1 MQSVFLDWELL
12 GLGGAGWFTMALIV
26 TMVSLLVSGRF
37 GADII
42 MLGVVVALL
51 LFGVIEPRAA
61 VAGFSNTGVITVA
74 LLYVVASGL
83 KETGAMTILTSRL
96 LGRPRGVH
104 EAQLRLMLPAA
115 GLSAFVNN
123 TPIVAMFLP
132 VLNDWCKR
140 NRLAASM
147 LFMPLSFA
155 AILGGVC
162 TLIGTSTNLVV
173 KGLIDEQNRLNANT
187 PGYDTLES
195 LRMFTMT
202 PVGLMVAFA
211 GVVYMLIFA
220 RWLLPNRAPVLPTS
234 ENARQFTTEMRVE
247 TGAPIVGKSVEQAGL
262 RHLPGLYLSR
272 IERESETI
280 IAVDPDET
288 LQPNDILV
296 FVGVLDSVVDL
307 QKIKGLTP
315 MAPRIDGVRQHHR
328 LIEAVISPASPLVG
342 RSIREGGFRT
352 QYGAVVIAVN
362 RHGERVKG
370 KIGDIVLRP
379 GDTLLVEA
387 PVGWARKHRD
397 SNAFYLVSEL
407 PEAAAPRHE
416 RAWIALGILATLVA
430 LITFE
435 VLDTM
440 TAAMGAAGTMVLFRC
455 CTGPQARRSVDWQ
468 VLIVIAAAFGIG
480 DAMRSTGLAEWV
492 AHGALGWT
500 HEYGG
505 LVMLAMVYLTTV
517 LFTSLITNNA
527 AAVLVF
533 PIALALTR
541 AAGVTDFTP
550 YAICIAIAA
559 SAEFMTPIGYQTNL
573 MVMGPG
579 GYKWLDYTRFGAP
592 LMLLC
597 GFVCVLGTYTL
608 SNMGWWGGG

>member
-1 MQSVFLDWELL
+1 MLFGLAWE
-12 GLGGAGWFTMALIV
+12 GWLTGALIV

-37 GADII
+37 GADIV

-51 LFGVIEPRAA
+51 LFGIITPASA

-74 LLYVVASGL
+74 LLYVVATGL

-96 LGRPRGVH
+96 LGRPKGVR

-132 VLNDWCKR
+132 VLSDWGKR
-140 NRLAASM
+140 HRLAASM

-155 AILGGVC
+155 AILGGIC
-162 TLIGTSTNLVV
+162 TLIGTSTNLVI
-173 KGLIDEQNRLNANT
+173 KGLIDEQNRINRDT
-187 PGYDTLES
+187 PGWDTLET
-195 LRMFTMT
+195 LGMFTMT
-202 PVGLMVAFA
+202 PVGVVVMVF
-211 GVVYMLIFA
+211 GIGYMLLMGK
-220 RWLLPNRAPVLPTS
+220 WMLPKREPVLPTLEGS
-234 ENARQFTTEMRVE
+234 RQFTTEMRVE
-247 TGAPIVGKSVEQAGL
+247 PGSPVVGKSVEQAGL

-272 IERESETI
+272 IERDNETV
-280 IAVDPDET
+280 IAVEPEET
-288 LQPNDILV
+288 LGAGDILV

-307 QKIKGLTP
+307 QKIKGLSP
-315 MAPRIDGVRQHHR
+315 VAPVLEGVRQHHR
-328 LIEAVISPASPLVG
+328 LIEAVVSPSSPLVG
-342 RSIREGGFRT
+342 RSVRAGQLRT
-352 QYGAVVIAVN
+352 HYGAVVIAVS
-362 RHGERVKG
+362 RHGERVRG

-379 GDTLLVEA
+379 GDTLLLEA

-397 SNAFYLVSEL
+397 SSAFYLVSEME
-407 PEAAAPRHE
+407 EAAAPRHE
-416 RAWIALGILATLVA
+416 RAWIALGILVTLVG

-440 TAAMGAAGTMVLFRC
+440 TAAMGAAGTMVLLRC

-480 DAMRSTGLAEWV
+480 TAMSSTGLAAWI

-500 HEYGG
+500 QAYGP
-505 LVMLAMVYLTTV
+505 LVMLAMIYLTTV

-533 PIALALTR
+533 PIALELTR
-541 AAGVTDFTP
+541 SAGVTDFTP

-579 GYKWLDYTRFGAP
+579 GYKWMDYTKFGAP
-592 LMLLC
+592 LMVLC
-597 GFVCVLGTYTL
+597 GIICVLMAHTL
-608 SNMGWWGGG
+608 SVMGYWGG